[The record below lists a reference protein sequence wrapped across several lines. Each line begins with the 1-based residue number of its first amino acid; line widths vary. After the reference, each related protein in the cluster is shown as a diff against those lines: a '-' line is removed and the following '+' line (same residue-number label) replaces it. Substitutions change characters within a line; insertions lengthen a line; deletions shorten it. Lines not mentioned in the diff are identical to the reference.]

1 MAENKDATLTTRLTI
16 HIQHALQCALECS
29 GEEASDSVTEHLL
42 EAIGYLLAARR
53 EAKNTMRYGESIGSY
68 SSEKAS

>member
-1 MAENKDATLTTRLTI
+1 
-16 HIQHALQCALECS
+16 LQCALECS